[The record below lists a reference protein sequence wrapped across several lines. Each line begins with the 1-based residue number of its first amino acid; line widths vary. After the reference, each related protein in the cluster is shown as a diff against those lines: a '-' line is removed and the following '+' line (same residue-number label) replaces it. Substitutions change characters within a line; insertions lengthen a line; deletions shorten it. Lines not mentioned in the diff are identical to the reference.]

1 MPKMIYDFFD
11 EEDPFTASN
20 LKQRFDAAQDAI
32 NDLEV
37 ASALAK
43 GCLNDSH
50 LPSFLSFSA
59 TTEFE
64 LANKLSSL
72 PEVCGYGVTSDEGTA
87 PGDFINGDSY
97 YYNQLNTAIGFN
109 PIGQQEAMPDDG
121 VWEPVV
127 ESGVAP
133 FTPLEVRFPPTDLN
147 DFVNPVLVVL
157 MNVHVERVA
166 FNWVGTTW
174 PQNTAMTE
182 SQWFMANGVAF
193 AIQMRDADNL
203 TWHHVYDRN
212 GNTPAPARRLRRT
225 ERRIGVQTLD
235 KNNPPT
241 SQASTSIVPSYR
253 DVAIRCAIT
262 ANDLQEAYDG
272 NGQEYN
278 IDRIDRVRGVL
289 SLIACT
295 GSDGGATPVETTVYC
310 AISNANLSVLMPR
323 CKMRSG

>member
-43 GCLNDSH
+43 GCLNDGH
-50 LPSFLSFSA
+50 LPSFLSFSG
-59 TTEFE
+59 TKEIPM
-64 LANKLSSL
+64 ANKVNPDALS
-72 PEVCGYGVTSDEGTA
+72 CGYSVTSDEGTA
-87 PGDFINGDSY
+87 PGDFTNGDSY

-121 VWEPVV
+121 VWEPIR
-127 ESGVAP
+127 SFANHLDKG
-133 FTPLEVRFPPTDLN
+133 FPPTDLN
-147 DFVNPVLVVL
+147 DFVNPVLIVL

-174 PQNTAMTE
+174 PQDNAMDE
-182 SQWFMANGVAF
+182 MAWFMANGVAF

-235 KNNPPT
+235 KNNPPVD
-241 SQASTSIVPSYR
+241 QASTSIVPSYR

-262 ANDLQEAYDG
+262 ANDLQEAYDV
-272 NGQEYN
+272 NGVQYN

-295 GSDGGATPVETTVYC
+295 GSDGTATPVETTVYC